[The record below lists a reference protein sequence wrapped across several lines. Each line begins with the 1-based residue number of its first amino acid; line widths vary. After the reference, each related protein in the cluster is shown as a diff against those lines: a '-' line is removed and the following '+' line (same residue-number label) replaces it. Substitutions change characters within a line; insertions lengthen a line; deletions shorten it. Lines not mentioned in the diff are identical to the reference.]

1 MVSEVSPALI
11 SLHGY
16 LVELLMLL
24 GAVILQGAEHPRG
37 LLSRL
42 DFGRGLEVAGI
53 DPIKVLRQGCLP
65 WRLTLPTGC
74 QHSLPLPPT
83 LSQFRYFSPA
93 LLHRP

>member
-53 DPIKVLRQGCLP
+53 LIFQEAGYSLGANRQ
-65 WRLTLPTGC
+65 
-74 QHSLPLPPT
+74 
-83 LSQFRYFSPA
+83 
-93 LLHRP
+93 